1 MISVAA
7 LNFFKDYMPDYDIVE
22 VTNKAYKENR
32 NGIIYRTNVDDVIV
46 ITGGGFLGSLWPYSG
61 QNVYN
66 ILEDFPDNKI
76 IILPQSVYFEVNEEG
91 ERQKRLFYDLAV
103 NLTNITVLLREK
115 ISYTRFNAMFEGKVK
130 SFLMPD
136 MALTLNYSN
145 DQTERAG
152 VLLCLR
158 NDKEGILTE
167 EEKSAIKNY
176 FLNLGEE
183 VKESSMHW
191 HADIMPKQREEVIK
205 TKINELKKYKL
216 VVTDA
221 LHCMISCAISG
232 TPCIALNNISGKLEG
247 IYKSWLEDI
256 RYIRYVDSYQELFE
270 MDFASWEELNN
281 KNYYNK
287 SFNKEME
294 FLAKLIMY

>member
-1 MISVAA
+1 V
-7 LNFFKDYMPDYDIVE
+7 
-22 VTNKAYKENR
+22 YKENR
-32 NGIIYRTNVDDVIV
+32 KEIIYRTNVDDIIV

-61 QNVYN
+61 GNVYK
-66 ILEDFPDNKI
+66 IFEDFPDNKI
-76 IILPQSVYFEVNEEG
+76 VILPQSMFYEDNEEG
-91 ERQKRLFYDLAV
+91 EKQKQLFYNLLISHKDLSV
-103 NLTNITVLLREK
+103 LFRENISL
-115 ISYTRFNAMFEGKVK
+115 SRFNAMFQGKVNGY
-130 SFLMPD
+130 LMPD
-136 MALTLNYSN
+136 MALTLDYSQ
-145 DQTERAG
+145 DQGEREG
-152 VLLCLR
+152 ILLCLR
-158 NDKEGILTE
+158 NDKESILTE
-167 EEKSAIKNY
+167 DAKQAIKNHFSGLY
-176 FLNLGEE
+176 ETVN
-183 VKESSMHW
+183 ESSMHW
-191 HADIMPKQREEVIK
+191 HTGIMPDKRKEVI
-205 TKINELKKYKL
+205 TGKINELKRHKL